1 MSIKSTQRDMD
12 VIYKN
17 KVDTS
22 APSINK
28 ILIPIDKTP
37 LSLKAANYGIH
48 LAEVEKA
55 KEVVVM
61 HVVEDVKQGGAIGLR
76 AKYGDV
82 KLVEGFKKAKTSSAQ
97 EMLRPIEEEA
107 KKKGVNIKSEIIY
120 AEDKSVVKAI
130 TDYADKNH
138 IDVIVVGGGDVSS
151 KKYLV
156 IGGSVANGIVK
167 KSKCPVMVMR

>member
-1 MSIKSTQRDMD
+1 MN
-12 VIYKN
+12 VNHKN
-17 KVDTS
+17 KIDTT

-28 ILIPIDKTP
+28 ILVPVDRTP

-61 HVVEDVKQGGAIGLR
+61 HVIEDVKQGGAIGLR

-82 KLVEGFKKAKTSSAQ
+82 KLVEGFKKAKTLFAE

-120 AEDKSVVKAI
+120 AENKSVVKAI

-151 KKYLV
+151 KKYLIV
-156 IGGSVANGIVK
+156 GGSVANGIVK
-167 KSKCPVMVMR
+167 NSKCPVMVMR

>member
-1 MSIKSTQRDMD
+1 MS
-12 VIYKN
+12 VIHKN
-17 KVDTS
+17 KVDTT

-48 LAEVEKA
+48 LAEIEKA

-61 HVVEDVKQGGAIGLR
+61 HVIEGVKQGGAIGLR

-82 KLVEGFKKAKTSSAQ
+82 KLVEGFRKAKKNSAE

-107 KKKGVNIKSEIIY
+107 KKKRVNMKGEIIY
-120 AEDKSVVKAI
+120 AQGKSVVKAI
-130 TDYADKNH
+130 TDYANKND
-138 IDVIVVGGGDVSS
+138 IDIIVIGGGDLSR
-151 KKYLV
+151 KYLV
-156 IGGSVANGIVK
+156 VGGSVA
-167 KSKCPVMVMR
+167 

>member
-1 MSIKSTQRDMD
+1 MSIKRDMN
-12 VIYKN
+12 VNHKN
-17 KVDTS
+17 KIDTT

-28 ILIPIDKTP
+28 ILVPVDRTP

-55 KEVVVM
+55 KEVVIM

-82 KLVEGFKKAKTSSAQ
+82 KLVEGFKKAKTSYAV

-107 KKKGVNIKSEIIY
+107 KKKGVNIKSEIVY
-120 AEDKSVVKAI
+120 AENKSVVKAI
-130 TDYADKNH
+130 TEYADKNH

-156 IGGSVANGIVK
+156 VGGSVANGIVK
-167 KSKCPVMVMR
+167 NSKCPVMVMR